1 MSESSQSVLD
11 LFSWAFEK
19 TLALSDE
26 VLTERMQTVKSDLY
40 NRDYMAAFGSQE
52 NLDVYA
58 VRWSPARALA
68 YHELFKQHNVLR
80 HEIPNVL
87 CIGGGAGGE
96 LAALLGL
103 IAETPQ
109 KKEIKLNMVDIAAWG
124 ECVTKL
130 EGAFP
135 NIYDSNKNTIKETV
149 STTFVEGDVLSP
161 QTIPSFTPYT
171 CITLMFTTNELFAEN
186 KAQTIRLLNRMT
198 EQCESGT
205 LLLVCESAG
214 SYSDI
219 QINGKTFPV
228 HFLLDHTLA
237 KGRNSTT
244 GPWEIVDQS
253 NSEWFR
259 ISKDLELVYPWKL
272 EDMRYFFRL
281 YRKV

>member
-19 TLALSDE
+19 TLALSDD
-26 VLTERMQTVKSDLY
+26 VLTERMQAVKSDLY
-40 NRDYMAAFGSQE
+40 NRDYMAAFGSQD

-80 HEIPNVL
+80 HDKPNVL

-109 KKEIKLNMVDIAAWG
+109 KDEIKLNMVDIAAWG
-124 ECVTKL
+124 ECVSKL

-135 NIYDSNKNTIKETV
+135 NIYDKNTNKDAVT
-149 STTFVEGDVLSP
+149 TTFVQGDVLIP
-161 QTIPSFTPYT
+161 ETIPSFAPYT

-228 HFLLDHTLA
+228 HFLLDHTMA

-244 GPWEIVDQS
+244 GPWEIVNQS

-259 ISKDLELVYPWKL
+259 INKELELVYPWKL

>member
-1 MSESSQSVLD
+1 MSQSILD
-11 LFSWAFEK
+11 LFCWAFEK
-19 TLALSDE
+19 TLALSNE
-26 VLTERMQTVKSDLY
+26 TLTEQMQAVKSDLY
-40 NRDYMAAFGSQE
+40 NRDYMAAFGTQE

-68 YHELFKQHNVLR
+68 YEALFKQHDVLR
-80 HEIPNVL
+80 HDKPNVL

-96 LAALLGL
+96 LAALYGV
-103 IAETPQ
+103 IAETAQ
-109 KKEIKLNMVDIAAWG
+109 KEAIKLTMVDIADWG
-124 ECVTKL
+124 ECVKKL

-135 NIYDSNKNTIKETV
+135 NIYDKNTNAV
-149 STTFVEGDVLSP
+149 TTEFVQGDVLAAE
-161 QTIPSFTPYT
+161 TIPSFEPYT

-186 KAQTIRLLNRMT
+186 KPGSIRLLNRMT
-198 EQCESGT
+198 AECKPGT

-237 KGRNSTT
+237 KGRNATG

-259 ISKDLELVYPWKL
+259 LTGDLKYPWKL

>member
-19 TLALSDE
+19 TLALSDD
-26 VLTERMQTVKSDLY
+26 VLTERMQAVKSDLY
-40 NRDYMAAFGSQE
+40 NRDYMAAFGSQD

-68 YHELFKQHNVLR
+68 YHELFKQHEVLR
-80 HEIPNVL
+80 HDKPNVL

-96 LAALLGL
+96 LAALYGL
-103 IAETPQ
+103 IAETAQ
-109 KKEIKLNMVDIAAWG
+109 KDEIKLNMVDIANWG

-135 NIYDSNKNTIKETV
+135 NVYDKNTNKNVVTEFVQGDILTPETV
-149 STTFVEGDVLSP
+149 
-161 QTIPSFTPYT
+161 PSFEPYT
-171 CITLMFTTNELFAEN
+171 CITLMFTTNELFTEN
-186 KAQTIRLLNRMT
+186 KAQTIRMLNRMT
-198 EQCESGT
+198 EQCKSGT

-237 KGRNSTT
+237 RGRNATG